1 MIEISEETEFR
12 RDVLIAFQTALLG
25 MVTPNL
31 RGVSVNWDNWR
42 IAGLFVYEGQI
53 SELEKEIVSDI
64 EGEVISHFSRHTI
77 DLMVRE
83 CDAKVDLEQ
92 FSLGVWVY
100 QRSEWRATSEP

>member
-1 MIEISEETEFR
+1 MVEISEETELR
-12 RDVLIAFQTALLG
+12 REVLIAFQTALLG

-53 SELEKEIVSDI
+53 SELEKEIMSDV

-77 DLMVRE
+77 DLLARE
-83 CDAKVDLEQ
+83 SDAIVNLEQ

-100 QRSEWRATSEP
+100 RRSE